1 MVSPWG
7 SRFPLEPFVLA
18 ALGGR
23 ADRAERRGVGRRS
36 SLWLF
41 LRPSPLKLR
50 RSNPQLDRL
59 PRALGAGERDALM
72 EALVIRERVA
82 HQEIGSTLGVSRH
95 AQRES
100 E

>member
-23 ADRAERRGVGRRS
+23 ADRAERRGVG
-36 SLWLF
+36 
-41 LRPSPLKLR
+41 PSPLKLR